1 MQGKPKNMELPET
14 FESYTQNLMGESL
27 YHQFRE
33 GLNQAP
39 PVSIRVNSFKY
50 TLDVEDVP
58 AFESEVPWCKNG
70 IYLKDRPAFTFDPL
84 FHAGIY
90 YVQEASSMFLDH
102 VLRQIINQ
110 PVMALDLCAAPGGK
124 TTCAMSALPP
134 GSILFSNELIRN
146 RAQILNENILKFG
159 HPDIVVTNN
168 DAKDYQKSGL
178 QFDVILAD
186 VPCSGE
192 GMFRKDE
199 NTIHEWSPENVEH
212 CQALQ
217 REIISDI
224 WPCLKPGGI
233 LVYSTC
239 TFNAEEDEKNTMWI
253 ASSLGADFI
262 NIKTQPEW
270 NITGALLPNQD
281 ASDTSRISIP
291 VYRFIPGKTKGEG
304 LFMAVMRK
312 NGMAYSPSKPL
323 WKNAEKKVAKYMN
336 VLSHGILP
344 DIKKGMDLIPDIS
357 KALSILPKKN
367 KYPKINVNDM
377 QAIAYLRK
385 EALSFEDNY
394 PTGFVLVCY
403 KGQPLGFAKNIGHR
417 ANNLYPKEWK
427 IRSTHIQTENNQVI
441 HIHQT

>member
-1 MQGKPKNMELPET
+1 MQGKPKNMELPEA
-14 FESYTQNLMGESL
+14 FESYTQGLMGESL
-27 YHQFRE
+27 YHQFKE
-33 GLNQAP
+33 GLNQP
-39 PVSIRVNSFKY
+39 IPVSIRVNPFKY
-50 TLDVEDVP
+50 TLDMEDIP
-58 AFESEVPWCKNG
+58 TFESEVPWCKNG
-70 IYLKDRPAFTFDPL
+70 FYLKDRPAFTFDPL

-102 VLRQIINQ
+102 VLRQNIHQ

-168 DAKDYQKSGL
+168 DAKDYRNSGI

-199 NTIHEWSPENVEH
+199 NAIQEWSTGNVEH

-217 REIISDI
+217 RKIISDI

-253 ASSLGADFI
+253 ASALGADFI
-262 NIKTQPEW
+262 NIKTRPEW
-270 NITGALLPNQD
+270 NITGALVPSPD
-281 ASDTSRISIP
+281 ATQTPIP
-291 VYRFIPGKTKGEG
+291 VYRFIPGKTRGEG

-312 NGMAYSPSKPL
+312 QGVMPSPTKPS
-323 WKNAEKKVAKYMN
+323 WKNVEKKVTKYLN
-336 VLSHGILP
+336 VLSHGIRP
-344 DIKKGMDLIPDIS
+344 DIKKGINLIPDIS
-357 KALSILPKKN
+357 KALSILSDKN

-385 EALSFEDNY
+385 EALSFDDNC

-427 IRSTHIQTENNQVI
+427 IKSTHIQTGNNQVI